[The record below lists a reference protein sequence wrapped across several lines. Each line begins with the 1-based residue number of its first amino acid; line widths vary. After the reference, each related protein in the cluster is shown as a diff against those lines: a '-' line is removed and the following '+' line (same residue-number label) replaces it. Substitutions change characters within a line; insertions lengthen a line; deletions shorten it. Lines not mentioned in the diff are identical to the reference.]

1 MTNTFVTSSFLGA
14 ALLIAACAGST
25 RSDRPTLTPVPPL
38 PPSSAPGAEDRPPAP
53 KIPAAE
59 GIDVLLCDGKTQV
72 NVPQG
77 TPGTSIAGALMT
89 EWLRKNPNST
99 WEAEER
105 ERHTLQTSADNST
118 LVGQVSGHTYGKI
131 TQQDV
136 ALWKSETERVATAG
150 SRVFHNGDE
159 LGSTIGVSCDMCH
172 PHAAN
177 THPETYPKFQAQL
190 GRVALLRDMI
200 NWCIEKPNEGIKLA
214 EDSDAMKAL
223 EAYIYWS
230 NRGSKLDAGR
240 H

>member
-1 MTNTFVTSSFLGA
+1 
-14 ALLIAACAGST
+14 
-25 RSDRPTLTPVPPL
+25 
-38 PPSSAPGAEDRPPAP
+38 
-53 KIPAAE
+53 
-59 GIDVLLCDGKTQV
+59 
-72 NVPQG
+72 
-77 TPGTSIAGALMT
+77 MT

-105 ERHTLQTSADNST
+105 ERHTMQTSADNAA
-118 LVGQVSGHTYGKI
+118 LVGHVSGHSYGKI

-136 ALWKSETERVATAG
+136 ALWKSETERVAAAG

-200 NWCIEKPNEGIKLA
+200 NWCIEKPNQGEKI
-214 EDSDAMKAL
+214 ESDSDAMKAL

-230 NRGSKLDAGR
+230 NTGSVLVPGTY
-240 H
+240 